1 MLAVALRRSCIFA
14 LVAAIAALQL
24 PRPNVQWSS
33 RRSFLVKQLV
43 LPVAGI
49 AAALPSYLPTSA
61 FAESGD
67 LLEVYFGCGCFWHAQ
82 HEFVEAERKLLGRSD
97 EELTSRTGYAG
108 GRLLGPNGKV
118 CYHNAGQIA
127 DYGRLGHAEVVN
139 LKIPSS
145 KFPEFVLE
153 YCKLFSQEGYRPD
166 QFGDRG
172 PEYRN
177 LVGLPGGVESQYA
190 KQLVEISSKL
200 GGDKLDFAKGK
211 GDDPDRRALV
221 FIMDTSEFPF
231 HIAERYHQY
240 HDGFNIGENYPALY
254 NDLADLQAKQGT
266 LGTSGCP
273 NGMLGVGVL
282 GL

>member
-1 MLAVALRRSCIFA
+1 MLAANLRRSCLFA
-14 LVAAIAALQL
+14 LVAAIAALQQPL
-24 PRPNVQWSS
+24 SSS
-33 RRSFLVKQLV
+33 RRSFLQQQLV
-43 LPVAGI
+43 LPCAGI
-49 AAALPSYLPTSA
+49 AATLASCAPTPA
-61 FAESGD
+61 FADSDD
-67 LLEVYFGCGCFWHAQ
+67 LLEVYFGCGCFWHVQ
-82 HEFVEAERKLLGRSD
+82 HEFVEAERNLLGRSD
-97 EELTSRTGYAG
+97 GELTSRTGYAG
-108 GRLLGPNGKV
+108 GRQLGPDGKV

-139 LKIPSS
+139 VKIPPSE
-145 KFPEFVLE
+145 FPEFVLE

-190 KQLVEISSKL
+190 KQLVEISSKQ

-221 FIMDTSEFPF
+221 FVMDTSEFPF
-231 HIAERYHQY
+231 HVAERYHQY
-240 HDGFNIGENYPALY
+240 HDGFNIGENYPLSY
-254 NDLADLQAKQGT
+254 NNLADRQAKQGT
-266 LGTSGCP
+266 LGTSDCP
-273 NGMLGVGVL
+273 NGMLGLGAL